1 MSEGLKPYNEFKKLL
16 SEVGL
21 VKTAWFTTFNFSI
34 SFFEKYILSAIV
46 KTNPFDLKN
55 IKDFE
60 ALNDRVLN
68 SEAGPIDVKV
78 FHDYRAMRPEIKRTS
93 IQTIG
98 IDPKN
103 MSDFFNHG
111 VFHPKVT
118 LLANDKNEAWII
130 VGSANLTISAW
141 SKNSEGIVFKKI
153 NDKANAQAV
162 TDFFLGLLND
172 NTEKEKLRE
181 LNSKW
186 QKKLKPKSNWKFI
199 HSIAKDRLLDHI
211 SQELCE
217 EMMVWSP
224 YFSNEFSEIIKEHL
238 GWVKNLNVVPDITTS
253 GAIRLSSEAVS
264 DALKTTNVKL
274 QKDLHDYGEELLV
287 HAKVWCT
294 PSKMAI
300 GSWNFTKAGLNVSG
314 TANNIEA
321 GIIEELD
328 SIAFQIFKN
337 SCQLKQ
343 ILDPKGMANEELDD
357 ERTDLLFDWK
367 INCQIYAD
375 WSTYTY
381 RLESEDDLTS
391 STLYIDLPGRKERIP
406 SSEFINSGIS
416 FHKEHKSLL
425 KDRLFTVYDKVKGGK
440 KLYLGAIIELNP
452 IARPSVGFESIS
464 DLLRA
469 WSDRKPE
476 NKSQYHQINYQAD
489 TEIGEELSDKI
500 TKALKG
506 DYSNAWFTMFLA
518 FEQIRIRLEEAAGIS
533 SPKLKERELSM
544 IGYLIPGSVTQLSEH
559 LSYLKEKMNS
569 SENEM
574 SSSFIWFMINEG
586 NQVINLFNKYNF
598 NNNSPL
604 IQNIENIE
612 LDFNN
617 VNKSQMKKWLIYIQ
631 KSCSY

>member
-16 SEVGL
+16 SDVGL

-103 MSDFFNHG
+103 ISDFFYHG

-141 SKNSEGIVFKKI
+141 SKNSEGIVIKKI
-153 NDKANAQAV
+153 NDKENAQAV

-186 QKKLKPKSNWKFI
+186 QKKLKSKSKWKFTN
-199 HSIAKDRLLDHI
+199 SIAKHRLLDQI
-211 SQELCE
+211 KEQSCE

-224 YFSNEFSEIIKEHL
+224 YFSDEFSEIIKEHL

-253 GAIRLSSEAVS
+253 GAIRLSTESLSKAIS
-264 DALKTTNVKL
+264 INKFNFK
-274 QKDLHDYGEELLV
+274 KDMHQYGEDLLV

-294 PSKMAI
+294 PNKIAV
-300 GSWNFTKAGLNVSG
+300 GSWNFTKAGLNLSNKG
-314 TANNIEA
+314 NNIEA
-321 GIIEELD
+321 GIIQEIDNE
-328 SIAFQIFKN
+328 IYQNFKN
-337 SCQLKQ
+337 SCELQAILELKG
-343 ILDPKGMANEELDD
+343 ISKDELED
-357 ERTDLLFDWK
+357 EKKDLLFDWK

-381 RLESEDDLTS
+381 RLESENDLTS
-391 STLYIDLPGRKERIP
+391 PTLYIDLPGRKERIP

-425 KDRLFTVYDKVKGGK
+425 KDRLFTVYDKIKGGN

-518 FEQIRIRLEEAAGIS
+518 FEQIKIRLEETNRLED
-533 SPKLKERELSM
+533 PKLKDRELSM
-544 IGYLIPGSVTQLSEH
+544 IGYRIPGSVTQLSEH

-617 VNKSQMKKWLIYIQ
+617 VKKSQMKKWLNYIQ